1 MSIFNYPKIEMSKQ
15 SILTIFLSGLLGLSL
30 CGSPVRAQEKNM
42 TLAYIGTGLKEL
54 NNTDKQ
60 VALQILAK
68 ELTKNVN
75 TELSVTPLNSVQEML
90 DLANAGKLNYS
101 LINSYFYIKN
111 IEQLRPLITDE
122 IWAAQRGQGLGEDYV
137 LIVNNDTD
145 YRDIRSLSGKRLS
158 TFTDDLLMGF
168 YLQQL
173 IQREANTSPERF
185 FKSIKDTRTLSQ
197 SVLDVYFK
205 TSDACLV
212 PSHIVD
218 LVTELN
224 PAVKQGIKIVHH
236 SGANFIMA
244 LILVFKNNPET
255 KANAIRSNLQELP
268 HSIAGQQILELFH
281 IKTIT
286 QIPPESL
293 NSMLSLYQQHQ
304 ENQHKSSH

>member
-1 MSIFNYPKIEMSKQ
+1 MSKH
-15 SILTIFLSGLLGLSL
+15 SIVTVLLGGLLGLGL
-30 CGSPVRAQEKNM
+30 CASPAPALENNM

-68 ELTKNVN
+68 ELTKNVD
-75 TELSVTPLNSVQEML
+75 TELRVTPLNSMRELL
-90 DLANAGKLNYS
+90 DLASTGKLNYS
-101 LINSYFYIKN
+101 LINSYFYISH

-122 IWAAQRGQGLGEDYV
+122 IWAAQRGQELGEDYV
-137 LIVNNDTD
+137 LIVNNDVD
-145 YRDIRSLSGKRLS
+145 YKDIRSLSGKRLS

-168 YLQQL
+168 YLEQL
-173 IQREANTSPERF
+173 IKREANTSPERF
-185 FKSIKDTRTLSQ
+185 FKAIKDTRTLSQ

-236 SGANFIMA
+236 SGADFIMA
-244 LILVFKNNPET
+244 LILVFKNNPDTE
-255 KANAIRSNLQELP
+255 ANAIRGNLQQLP
-268 HSIAGQQILELFH
+268 NSIAGQQILDLFH

-286 QIPPESL
+286 RIQPESL
-293 NSMLSLYQQHQ
+293 DGMLSLYQQYR
-304 ENQHKSSH
+304 ENQHKKNR

>member
-1 MSIFNYPKIEMSKQ
+1 MSKH
-15 SILTIFLSGLLGLSL
+15 SILPIFLSGLLGLGL
-30 CGSPVRAQEKNM
+30 CGSPARAQEKNM
-42 TLAYIGTGLKEL
+42 TLAYIETGLKEL
-54 NNTDKQ
+54 NNTDKH

-68 ELTKNVN
+68 ELTKNVD
-75 TELSVTPLNSVQEML
+75 TRLAVTPLNSMREML

-101 LINSYFYIKN
+101 LINSYFYLKN

-122 IWAAQRGQGLGEDYV
+122 IWAAQRGQDLEEDYV

-158 TFTDDLLMGF
+158 TYTDDLLMGF

-197 SVLDVYFK
+197 SVLDVFFK
-205 TSDACLV
+205 TSDSCIV
-212 PSHIVD
+212 PNHIVD
-218 LVTELN
+218 LVVELN

-255 KANAIRSNLQELP
+255 EANAIRGNLQELP
-268 HSIAGQQILELFH
+268 NSVAGQQILELFH

-293 NSMLSLYQQHQ
+293 NNMLSLYRQHQ
-304 ENQHKSSH
+304 ENQHKKTH

>member
-1 MSIFNYPKIEMSKQ
+1 MSKH
-15 SILTIFLSGLLGLSL
+15 SIVTVLLVGLLGLDL
-30 CGSPVRAQEKNM
+30 CASPALALENNM

-68 ELTKNVN
+68 ELTKNVA
-75 TELSVTPLNSVQEML
+75 TELTVTPLNSMRELL
-90 DLANAGKLNYS
+90 DLAGTGQLNYS
-101 LINSYFYIKN
+101 LINSYFYISH

-122 IWAAQRGQGLGEDYV
+122 IWAAQRGQELGEDYV
-137 LIVNNDTD
+137 LIVNNDVD
-145 YRDIRSLSGKRLS
+145 YMDIHSLSGKRLS
-158 TFTDDLLMGF
+158 TYTDDLLMGF
-168 YLQQL
+168 YLEQL
-173 IQREANTSPERF
+173 IKREANTSPERF
-185 FKSIKDTRTLSQ
+185 FKAIKDTRTLSQ

-236 SGANFIMA
+236 SGADFIMA

-255 KANAIRSNLQELP
+255 EANAIRGNLQQLP
-268 HSIAGQQILELFH
+268 NSVAGQQILDLFH

-286 QIPPESL
+286 RIQPESL
-293 NSMLSLYQQHQ
+293 DGMLSLYQQYR
-304 ENQHKSSH
+304 ENQHKKNR